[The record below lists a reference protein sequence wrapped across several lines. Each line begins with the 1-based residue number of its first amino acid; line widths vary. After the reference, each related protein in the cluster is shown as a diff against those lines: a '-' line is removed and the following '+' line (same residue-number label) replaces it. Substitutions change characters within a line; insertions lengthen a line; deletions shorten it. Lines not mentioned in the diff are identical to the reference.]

1 DAALAGAQLCSAMAA
16 NNETGV
22 LFPLERIGEICRR
35 RGVPLHV
42 DAVQA
47 AGKVPLRLSEL
58 AADYLSVSG
67 HKLRGPQG
75 SGLLWVRRGAKL
87 RAVQSGGH
95 QERGR
100 RAGTENVAAAAG
112 LAAAL
117 EIAVAE
123 LPEGALRF
131 SLWSGNTEAEID
143 RVASLLPAIVARCRR

>member
-1 DAALAGAQLCSAMAA
+1 GLGACAGLGGRGAEIARVPVDGEGRLDLGELERALAAPGAVLCSAMAA

-87 RAVQSGGH
+87 RAVQSGG
-95 QERGR
+95 
-100 RAGTENVAAAAG
+100 
-112 LAAAL
+112 
-117 EIAVAE
+117 
-123 LPEGALRF
+123 
-131 SLWSGNTEAEID
+131 
-143 RVASLLPAIVARCRR
+143 